1 MTCTAS
7 NDLKKINVA
16 LLIHW
21 NLGLNL
27 LPRHKVAYYDYQ
39 YPCLEWPHF
48 KTEFSL
54 WIVKFNQ

>member
-48 KTEFSL
+48 QT
-54 WIVKFNQ
+54 